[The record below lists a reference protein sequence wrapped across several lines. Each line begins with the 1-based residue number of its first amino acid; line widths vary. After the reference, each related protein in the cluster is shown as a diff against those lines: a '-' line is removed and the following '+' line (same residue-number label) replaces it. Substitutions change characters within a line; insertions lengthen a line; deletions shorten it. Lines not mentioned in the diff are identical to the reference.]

1 MHGERAPF
9 LTKEPI
15 FKFVMAPNKELSN
28 DVDGPSTKGVEMDL
42 MALSYDPKEGWVAS
56 NFGPNS
62 GHWTILVMERNKPK
76 GKKKKKKEQN
86 LKNVR
91 PNPDTRVG
99 SKSYRVEPTEGSE
112 TICA

>member
-76 GKKKKKKEQN
+76 GKKKKEGAKPQKCEAQP
-86 LKNVR
+86 R
-91 PNPDTRVG
+91 Y
-99 SKSYRVEPTEGSE
+99 KSWIQILQS
-112 TICA
+112 

>member
-76 GKKKKKKEQN
+76 GKKKKKEGAKPQKCEAQP
-86 LKNVR
+86 R
-91 PNPDTRVG
+91 Y
-99 SKSYRVEPTEGSE
+99 KSWIQILQS
-112 TICA
+112 